1 MSIGKRITKLRN
13 ALKMT
18 QEELAEKLD
27 VSRQSI
33 FKWEK
38 DLVIPEMDNII
49 RLSKVF
55 NVSLEYLVNGKKEF
69 KKKVTIKDYLL
80 LALGVVFL
88 ILIVVILIINP
99 DSLLETSSALY
110 FNGLYL
116 LIGIALIFIII
127 GLIVIFKKRNERK

>member
-69 KKKVTIKDYLL
+69 KNKVTIKDYLL

>member
-18 QEELAEKLD
+18 QDELAEKLD

-69 KKKVTIKDYLL
+69 KNKVTIKDYLL

>member
-69 KKKVTIKDYLL
+69 KNKVTIKDYLL

-110 FNGLYL
+110 FNGL
-116 LIGIALIFIII
+116 IF
-127 GLIVIFKKRNERK
+127 

>member
-49 RLSKVF
+49 RLSK
-55 NVSLEYLVNGKKEF
+55 
-69 KKKVTIKDYLL
+69 DYLL
-80 LALGVVFL
+80 LALSVVFI